1 MDTDIFFFSNLLSR
15 FIRHTNYDSPQDK
28 AKGISLKAWIWWAYL
43 SLLHHHLCSCL
54 DHNNQQ
60 YMECESFHFQAA
72 GARIVS
78 SERHMIGE
86 LQIAAKVLVLANAR
100 PGREIYLI
108 IAK

>member
-1 MDTDIFFFSNLLSR
+1 
-15 FIRHTNYDSPQDK
+15 
-28 AKGISLKAWIWWAYL
+28 
-43 SLLHHHLCSCL
+43 
-54 DHNNQQ
+54 
-60 YMECESFHFQAA
+60 MECESFHFQAA

-100 PGREIYLI
+100 PGQEIYLI

>member
-1 MDTDIFFFSNLLSR
+1 MQIMILCKIKQKELASR
-15 FIRHTNYDSPQDK
+15 H
-28 AKGISLKAWIWWAYL
+28 WIWWAYL

-78 SERHMIGE
+78 SERNMIGE

-100 PGREIYLI
+100 PGQEIYLI